1 MVLATACLASVSHAG
16 CILPVPDGGD
26 ETPSPANIEG
36 NIISIQ
42 KDIVVIQTLKT
53 NQKVSVSQPNNESI
67 YTAFGADGQS
77 SDLRVGQM
85 AKVWFVGC
93 KPAAKDTVPVA
104 AYFQIFSKD
113 PNDRP

>member
-1 MVLATACLASVSHAG
+1 
-16 CILPVPDGGD
+16 LPVPDGGD

-36 NIISIQ
+36 DIVSIQ
-42 KDIVVIQTLKT
+42 KDIVVIQISKT
-53 NQKVSVSQPNNESI
+53 NQKASVRLPNNEPI
-67 YTAFGADGQS
+67 YTAFGGDGPA

-93 KPAAKDTVPVA
+93 KPAAKNVVPVA
-104 AYFQIFSKD
+104 AYFEIFSKD